1 MVSRFNIQK
10 VAFVESFYGQVDAGF
25 EKAMKSL
32 WTILTSVNVVILVF
46 ECLCILSKWSKYIII
61 HIHIYLY
68 ILHHIY
74 IIIYI
79 WYYIYVIS
87 TSSYIHISKT
97 PSIQHPG
104 RPSISPRSPW
114 NRKSLWSTRSTYRRF
129 RQVWEMQKMEP
140 GWTIQITYIYIYIII
155 YMYIYIYY
163 NIIYTYADIHVFLI
177 YKYQDYGHTTDISGY
192 ITSINEYGATYHH
205 GSIWPIFAYQRHPE
219 TLNLHGS
226 GGNDRILSSSWRS
239 TVNSFAISQ
248 HFSIPNRFKPSTA

>member
-1 MVSRFNIQK
+1 M
-10 VAFVESFYGQVDAGF
+10 
-25 EKAMKSL
+25 
-32 WTILTSVNVVILVF
+32 ILY
-46 ECLCILSKWSKYIII
+46 LC
-61 HIHIYLY
+61 
-68 ILHHIY
+68 HIY
-74 IIIYI
+74 IIIYPHLKN
-79 WYYIYVIS
+79 S
-87 TSSYIHISKT
+87 LHSA
-97 PSIQHPG
+97 
-104 RPSISPRSPW
+104 PRSPQHFSQVALKPQVIVV
-114 NRKSLWSTRSTYRRF
+114 NKVDLPEVQAGLGDAEDGTRMDYTNH
-129 RQVWEMQKMEP
+129 
-140 GWTIQITYIYIYIII
+140 IHIYIYIII